1 MREIEI
7 ADLNKYVDP
16 LSTGKDPAIVLV
28 SDAKKTNGMTIG
40 WASFGVLWEKL
51 MATVY
56 IHKLRYSKHIFD
68 NADYYSIC
76 YMKPEHKDIVNYFG
90 TASGRNENKIEKCG
104 LEIVNDLAPYFK
116 NSRVVVICKIVGQ
129 SDFDINHVDERVRSW
144 YQKEGVHSQYYGEIV
159 KVLVE

>member
-7 ADLNKYVDP
+7 NDLNKYVNP
-16 LSTGKDPAIVLV
+16 FSTREDPAIVLV

-40 WASFGVLWEKL
+40 WASFGILWEKL

-68 NADYYSIC
+68 NANYYSIC

-90 TASGRNENKIEKCG
+90 TASGKNENKIEKCG
-104 LEIVNDLAPYFK
+104 LEIVDDLAPYFK
-116 NSRVVVICKIVGQ
+116 NSRVVIICKIVGQ
-129 SDFDINHVDERVRSW
+129 SDFDINHVDERVKSW